1 MSHEDIEANL
11 GISRRDLI
19 RRGAIVGGTLVWAAP
34 VVQSIAPKALA
45 QTGQGTPACEITVIF
60 QPAPGGPCFQVG
72 VCTAEPEC
80 CTCLLTG
87 LGSPCD
93 DECASQNC
101 VSTPVTPVPCP

>member
-34 VVQSIAPKALA
+34 VVQSIAPRALA
-45 QTGQGTPACEITVIF
+45 QTGGTPACELDVVIVIG
-60 QPAPGGPCFQVG
+60 PGLCFKVG
-72 VCTAEPEC
+72 VCTADQAC

-93 DECASQNC
+93 DECAAQDC
-101 VSTPVTPVPCP
+101 VSTPPTPVTCP